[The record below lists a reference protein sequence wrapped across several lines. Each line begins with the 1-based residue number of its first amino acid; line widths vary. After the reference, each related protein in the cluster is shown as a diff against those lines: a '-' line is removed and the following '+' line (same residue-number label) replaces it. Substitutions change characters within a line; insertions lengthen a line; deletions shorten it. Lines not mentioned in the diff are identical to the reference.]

1 MTIPGKEYDL
11 NALAAYADPACLPA
25 TATRRLAR
33 LLDLDEPH
41 HLDELTFAGMIAEGL
56 PVSAVT
62 ALGDIVGRARIEG
75 RVASEATLHRCRRR
89 GRALSR
95 THSERVYGVVRV
107 LDAVGTAFHGD
118 VPRIHDFLVR
128 PHPLLGGETPLDLAL
143 TSAAGAD
150 AVLNLV
156 WRAEAGVAV

>member
-1 MTIPGKEYDL
+1 M

-25 TATRRLAR
+25 TAARRLAR
-33 LLDLDEPH
+33 LLDLDVQE
-41 HLDELTFAGMIAEGL
+41 HLDELAFVRMVAAGL

-62 ALGDIVGRARIEG
+62 ALGELVGRAQIEG
-75 RVASEATLHRCRRR
+75 RVAAEATLHRHRKS
-89 GRALSR
+89 GRVLSR
-95 THSERVYGVVRV
+95 THSERVYGVARV

-118 VPRIHDFLVR
+118 VPRIQDFLVR
-128 PHPLLGGETPLDLAL
+128 PHPLLDGESPLDLAL
-143 TSAAGAD
+143 SSSPGAD

>member
-1 MTIPGKEYDL
+1 MNRLE
-11 NALAAYADPACLPA
+11 AYAAPASLPA

-33 LLDLDEPH
+33 LLDLDQSER
-41 HLDELTFAGMIAEGL
+41 LDELAFARMVAAGL

-62 ALGDIVGRARIEG
+62 ALGELVGRARIEG
-75 RVASEATLHRCRRR
+75 RVASAATLHRHRRS
-89 GRALSR
+89 GRRLSR
-95 THSERVYGVVRV
+95 THSERVYGVARV

-128 PHPLLGGETPLDLAL
+128 SHPLLDGESPLEMAL
-143 TSAAGAD
+143 SSSPGVDT
-150 AVLNLV
+150 VLNLV